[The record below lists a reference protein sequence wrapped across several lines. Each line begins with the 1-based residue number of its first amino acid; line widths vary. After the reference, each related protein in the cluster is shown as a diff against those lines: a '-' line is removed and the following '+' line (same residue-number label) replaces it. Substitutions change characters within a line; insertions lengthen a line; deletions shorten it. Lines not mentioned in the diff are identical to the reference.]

1 MAALGLT
8 VLGLAGLV
16 VGGELLVRGA
26 SNLAAAARISP
37 LIIGITVVSFGTSA
51 PELAVTVQAAY
62 AGSPELAVGNVIGS
76 NIANVLLILGAA
88 ALVTPLA
95 VQSRIVKVD
104 LPMVVAASLGLWLL
118 SLDGGLTY
126 WDGALLFAVLVVY
139 LIWTVREGQREADA
153 VKQGFAETA
162 KTVGATGTA
171 DRSAP
176 RRPAG
181 QLIKQGLL
189 VAGGLIL
196 LVIAARAMVT
206 GASEIALAFGV
217 SELVIGLT
225 VVAVGTSLPELVAS
239 VVASLRGQGDIA
251 VGNVVG
257 SNLFNI
263 LAVLGIGAM
272 VAPDGIPVSPDALR
286 LDVPIMIAA
295 TFACLPLVFT
305 GCRIS
310 RAEGALLLGYF
321 VAYTAYVTMGA
332 TDAAYTRSFETAMIG
347 FVIPLT
353 ILAVA
358 FSVYQTIQ
366 AKRRR
371 SHCEPE
377 S

>member
-1 MAALGLT
+1 MIFSFGLIVLGLT
-8 VLGLAGLV
+8 GLL

-26 SNLAAAARISP
+26 SELATAARISP
-37 LIIGITVVSFGTSA
+37 LIIGITVVSFGTST
-51 PELAVTVQAAY
+51 PELAVTVQAAQT
-62 AGSPELAVGNVIGS
+62 GSPGLAIGNVVGS

-95 VQSRIVKVD
+95 VESRIVRVD
-104 LPMVVAASLGLWLL
+104 VPMIFAASLGLWLL
-118 SLDGGLTY
+118 SLDGSLGH

-139 LIWTVREGQREADA
+139 LIWSVQQGKGEAEEVRQDY
-153 VKQGFAETA
+153 
-162 KTVGATGTA
+162 TGTIKSEDSRA
-171 DRSAP
+171 HGPALA
-176 RRPAG
+176 RPAA
-181 QLIKQGLL
+181 QLIRQGLFIL
-189 VAGGLIL
+189 GGLIL

-206 GASEIALAFGV
+206 GASEIARAYGV

-225 VVAVGTSLPELVAS
+225 VVAIGTSLPEFVAS
-239 VVASLRGQGDIA
+239 VVASSRGQGDIA

-272 VAPDGIPVSPDALR
+272 VAPDGIPVSRDAIR
-286 LDVPIMIAA
+286 LDIPIMIAV
-295 TFACLPLVFT
+295 TLACLPLFFT

-310 RAEGALLLGYF
+310 RTEGGVLLGYF

-332 TDAAYTRSFETAMIG
+332 TDATYTRSFEIAMVG

-353 ILAVA
+353 VMALA
-358 FSVYQTIQ
+358 FSIYQSVQ
-366 AKRRR
+366 SRRR
-371 SHCEPE
+371 QSSSERG